1 MNDKNKTII
10 NCDDNV
16 KNIDLVGKFLLN
28 SATSGRGVDPL
39 TCAQLAAILVD
50 CRLYSTVRDRDIISH
65 DLNKNFLAIVSVM
78 EQMEREKQQEQQD
91 NSVED
96 AAQQIIDDLRKSG
109 INI

>member
-28 SATSGRGVDPL
+28 SSTSGRGVDPL

-91 NSVED
+91 NSVEA
-96 AAQQIIDDLRKSG
+96 AAQQIIDELRKSG
-109 INI
+109 INL

>member
-1 MNDKNKTII
+1 MNDKIKPII

-78 EQMEREKQQEQQD
+78 EQVAQQEKQQEQT
-91 NSVED
+91 NSVES
-96 AAQQIIDDLRKSG
+96 AAQEIIDELRKSG